1 VPSRLRSILEQDGLG
16 EATGHDRPFLL
27 LRFGQ
32 LARKLLLKAM
42 KVYPKDDDVP
52 SGKSAS
58 SHDSH
63 RTEDAASN

>member
-1 VPSRLRSILEQDGLG
+1 MEQDGLG

-32 LARKLLLKAM
+32 LARKLLLKARKLLLKAM
-42 KVYPKDDDVP
+42 KDDDVP